1 MGDSRPAELLR
12 LLDSATTR
20 DRDAAW
26 EAFVASH
33 SRLLL
38 HVARS
43 TTRGHDAA
51 MDAYAFILER
61 LSADGCHRLR
71 AFERV
76 GRASFTTWLVV
87 VARRLC
93 IDFERQRYGRT
104 RDGAARDG
112 DARRARR
119 RLADLSAEEIDVAAI
134 ADLSSDGPDAE
145 MDAAAWRH
153 ALTQALGELEPRD
166 RLLVALRFEDGL
178 TAERIATTLALPTPF
193 HVYRR
198 LNHVL
203 AQLRE
208 RVTTLRAATPLV

>member
-1 MGDSRPAELLR
+1 MGDPRPAELLR
-12 LLDSATTR
+12 LLDSTTAR
-20 DRDAAW
+20 DHDAAW
-26 EAFVASH
+26 EAFVAVH

-43 TTRGHDAA
+43 TARGHDAA

-61 LSADGCHRLR
+61 LSADGCRRLR
-71 AFERV
+71 AFDGA

-93 IDFERQRYGRT
+93 IDFDRQRYGRV
-104 RDGAARDG
+104 RDGTARDG
-112 DARRARR
+112 DARPARR

-134 ADLSSDGPDAE
+134 ADVSSEGPDAE

-153 ALTQALGELEPRD
+153 ALALALGELEPRD
-166 RLLVALRFEDGL
+166 RLLLALRFEDGQS
-178 TAERIATTLALPTPF
+178 AERIAMTLALPTPF

-208 RVTTLRAATPLV
+208 RVTKLRAATPLV